1 MTHIYGREMQ
11 EFVRTIMPEL
21 YRLQEK
27 QDNRR
32 KPKGAVYHLADADD
46 MENLMKAISNQVTVE
61 PKLLN

>member
-1 MTHIYGREMQ
+1 MTSIYGREMQ

-27 QDNRR
+27 QNNRR
-32 KPKGAVYHLADADD
+32 KPKGAVFHLADPED
-46 MENLMKAISNQVTVE
+46 MENFLKVISNQVTAE